1 LARAKPQRDERQ
13 VGNDDEGHPVPC
25 HEHTARN
32 IDTDLRSRTS
42 SGPADIVSAQPG
54 RTYDRK
60 PPSRSKR
67 REKTLANPGRPHMA
81 RRGSPPLPGSPSRRA
96 VPTTPADRMGAF
108 IDCFPIR
115 AAFPVLQVVG
125 IRISTFEAGS
135 GFTHVTAR
143 RFAQPPKAAFVTR
156 LRYSQLPNQTARQ
169 LPEQSTI
176 LWVEPPSTE
185 LILAEKTIAHRR
197 SALRLGNIGSA
208 PPSRRP
214 RYPRS

>member
-81 RRGSPPLPGSPSRRA
+81 RRELHLGTSVGGHQRSRRVTDKFRLNRHPPDRRLSWRDCRPQGIPNILTTDRVRSRGQSRKHMLAVMLTRFDPKRSSPPFRRYMQISRILRCVETGGAATPPQAKRA
-96 VPTTPADRMGAF
+96 RMTAF
-108 IDCFPIR
+108 KER
-115 AAFPVLQVVG
+115 
-125 IRISTFEAGS
+125 REAYG
-135 GFTHVTAR
+135 R
-143 RFAQPPKAAFVTR
+143 
-156 LRYSQLPNQTARQ
+156 
-169 LPEQSTI
+169 E
-176 LWVEPPSTE
+176 
-185 LILAEKTIAHRR
+185 
-197 SALRLGNIGSA
+197 
-208 PPSRRP
+208 
-214 RYPRS
+214 